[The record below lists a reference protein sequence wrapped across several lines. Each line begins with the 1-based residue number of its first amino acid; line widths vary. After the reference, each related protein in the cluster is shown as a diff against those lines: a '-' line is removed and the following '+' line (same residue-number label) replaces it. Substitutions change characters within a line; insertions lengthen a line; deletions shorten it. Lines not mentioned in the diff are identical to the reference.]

1 MRKMVVVLRIINV
14 SFVKGGKIMQDVYFD
29 CDQESANYDDRS
41 HQFPLGS
48 QARPETSSLRPILY
62 DQCTRFHP
70 VAEILFI
77 STPIITFFYIYHPLP
92 NAIL

>member
-1 MRKMVVVLRIINV
+1 
-14 SFVKGGKIMQDVYFD
+14 MQDVYFD

-77 STPIITFFYIYHPLP
+77 STPIITFFLHLSPSPQCNTVKFEFVLEP
-92 NAIL
+92 TVSPAC